1 MHVYIEYICAYMCIY
16 DVHTIRERKK
26 KKREIYLD
34 YLDIYLI
41 YIISS
46 NIVEHC
52 HYPMLT
58 ICNKIA

>member
-16 DVHTIRERKK
+16 DVHTIREKK

-46 NIVEHC
+46 NIVEPR

>member
-1 MHVYIEYICAYMCIY
+1 MHVYIEYLCAYMCIY
-16 DVHTIRERKK
+16 DVHTIREKK

-46 NIVEHC
+46 NIVEPC